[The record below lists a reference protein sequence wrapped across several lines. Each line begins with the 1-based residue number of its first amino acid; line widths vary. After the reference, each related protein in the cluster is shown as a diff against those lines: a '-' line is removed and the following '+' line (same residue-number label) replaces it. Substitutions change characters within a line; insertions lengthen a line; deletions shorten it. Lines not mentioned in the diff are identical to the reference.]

1 MILRLAFVALLATL
15 TSCTGTDRNP
25 CGLSGDVMTSMA
37 QELGAAPDWEAVK
50 AAIMAATVAVF
61 EEDAARG

>member
-1 MILRLAFVALLATL
+1 MRYFARI
-15 TSCTGTDRNP
+15 NP

-37 QELGAAPDWEAVK
+37 QELGAAPVWEAVK